1 MMEKPTEIADFQSKL
16 KEFAVF
22 AETVFQGTNQS
33 YKKELLSK
41 VGQFFCK
48 QIDSCLSTWKSEFSN
63 KAAKKENMDL
73 PDEIWIRILGF
84 MKKSDVF
91 KRFALTCKR
100 FNNLSLDPSLTKC
113 LTLEN
118 LEVIDHEHVMKV
130 LQRSRF
136 LKKIEINQCKTSE
149 LLASTAF
156 KNCNMLKSV
165 KIRDYIRDENYQTNI
180 AKILENSANKLENLS
195 LYGFFTLTESAIKNL
210 NNLKE
215 LCLEV
220 HPALTSKDL
229 ITLAKNC
236 KLETLHATISCN
248 DQTDSAFKTFFEA
261 MNGNMKNLKIGQ
273 RSYRPNISPSWTKY
287 LSVCQSLEKIEIQDG
302 PITILKDLS
311 KLSNLKS
318 LKLYSIGVFES
329 QNLKA
334 QETSHFFKK
343 FDFDTIEDF
352 CIWDM
357 DISSENF
364 TILTNR
370 HFPNLNHIC
379 FSGCEKL
386 KFDAGTLKKFISNA
400 PKLLSI
406 DMKCSIIDLTD
417 EQLYQLMEKSRVKF
431 GVGYPRRQQFMKY
444 LKYQIPANAKKC
456 SQNIGC
462 QLCGFKMLGF

>member
-1 MMEKPTEIADFQSKL
+1 
-16 KEFAVF
+16 
-22 AETVFQGTNQS
+22 
-33 YKKELLSK
+33 
-41 VGQFFCK
+41 
-48 QIDSCLSTWKSEFSN
+48 
-63 KAAKKENMDL
+63 
-73 PDEIWIRILGF
+73 
-84 MKKSDVF
+84 
-91 KRFALTCKR
+91 
-100 FNNLSLDPSLTKC
+100 
-113 LTLEN
+113 
-118 LEVIDHEHVMKV
+118 
-130 LQRSRF
+130 
-136 LKKIEINQCKTSE
+136 
-149 LLASTAF
+149 
-156 KNCNMLKSV
+156 MLNSI
-165 KIRDYIRDENYQTNI
+165 KIRNYIRDENYQTNI
-180 AKILENSANKLENLS
+180 TKILENSANKLEILS
-195 LYGFFTLTESAIKNL
+195 FYGFSFTLTESAIKNMI
-210 NNLKE
+210 NLKE
-215 LCLEV
+215 LYLDIE
-220 HPALTSKDL
+220 AKLTSKDL

-236 KLETLHATISCN
+236 QLESLHANILCDDKTN
-248 DQTDSAFKTFFEA
+248 SAFKTFFEET
-261 MNGNMKNLKIGQ
+261 NGKIKNLKIGQ

-386 KFDAGTLKKFISNA
+386 KFDAGTLKKYISNA
-400 PKLLSI
+400 PKLVSI
-406 DMKCSIIDLTD
+406 DMTDNMIDLTD
-417 EQLYQLMEKSRVKF
+417 EQLYQLMEQSRVEF
-431 GVGYPRRQQFMKY
+431 GVGIEKRQQFMKY
-444 LKYQIPANAKKC
+444 LRYQIPGNAKKY

-462 QLCGFKMLGF
+462 QLCGFKLLGF